1 MRELTEK
8 ELNAVSGGGRKTR
21 SSITNTQTN
30 VGFFIGSGNGYKAGA
45 NQTNIAINT
54 IINH

>member
-21 SSITNTQTN
+21 SSITNTQKN
-30 VGFFIGSGNGYKAGA
+30 VGVFICSGNGGFGGA
-45 NQTNIAINT
+45 NQTNVAVNT
-54 IINH
+54 IIN